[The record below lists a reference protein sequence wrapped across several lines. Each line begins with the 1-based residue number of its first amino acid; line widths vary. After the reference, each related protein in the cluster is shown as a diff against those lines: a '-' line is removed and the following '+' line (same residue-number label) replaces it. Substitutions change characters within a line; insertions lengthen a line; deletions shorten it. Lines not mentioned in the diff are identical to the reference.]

1 MSVQSEPDAKTLPPV
16 APPSGAPSR
25 PPGRSVLAADLRITG
40 DIVAE
45 GAVEV
50 MGEIEGSVRAKS
62 FLVAQDGRMSGTVNA
77 DAVEVRG
84 SLQGAIACET
94 LTLRSAAKVQAD
106 IVYRTVAIESGAQID
121 GTLKKPKA

>member
-1 MSVQSEPDAKTLPPV
+1 MSALPDTDAKTMPPM
-16 APPSGAPSR
+16 APAR
-25 PPGRSVLAADLRITG
+25 PAGRSVLASDLRITG

-45 GAVEV
+45 GAIEV
-50 MGEIEGSVRAKS
+50 MGEIEGSVRAKT
-62 FLVAQDGRMSGTVNA
+62 FLVAQDGRMTGNVTA
-77 DAVEVRG
+77 DSVEVRG
-84 SLQGAIACET
+84 NMQGGIACDA

>member
-1 MSVQSEPDAKTLPPV
+1 MSALPDTDAKTMPPI
-16 APPSGAPSR
+16 APPR
-25 PPGRSVLAADLRITG
+25 PAGRSVLAADLRITG

-50 MGEIEGSVRAKS
+50 MGEIEGSVRAKT
-62 FLVAQDGRMSGTVNA
+62 FLVAQDGRMTGTVTA
-77 DAVEVRG
+77 DSVEVRG
-84 SLQGAIACET
+84 NMQGGITCET

>member
-1 MSVQSEPDAKTLPPV
+1 MSALPDADAKTLPPA
-16 APPSGAPSR
+16 APAR
-25 PPGRSVLAADLRITG
+25 PAGRSVLAADLRITG

-50 MGEIEGSVRAKS
+50 MGEIEGSVRAKT
-62 FLVAQDGRMSGTVNA
+62 FLVAQDGRMTGTVTA

-84 SLQGAIACET
+84 TMQGGITCET
-94 LTLRSAAKVQAD
+94 LTLRSAARVQAD
-106 IVYRTVAIESGAQID
+106 IIYRTVAIESGAQID